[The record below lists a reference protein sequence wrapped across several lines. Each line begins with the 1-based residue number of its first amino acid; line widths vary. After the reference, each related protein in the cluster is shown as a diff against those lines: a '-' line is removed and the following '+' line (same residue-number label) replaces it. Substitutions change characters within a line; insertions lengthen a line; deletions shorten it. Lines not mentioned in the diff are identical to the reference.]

1 MKILV
6 VEDNRLT
13 RRMLQR
19 YLEELGYEVLGA
31 GDGPEALELVARH
44 RVRLVLTDW
53 EMPGMSGIELVQ
65 RIRAGHD
72 GAYKYL
78 IFLTAR
84 EGKSDLVAGIGAG
97 ADDYIRKPFDKDE
110 LAVRVRAGQR
120 IVELQ
125 ERLEGLAET
134 DPLTGTWNR
143 RGLERWFEDPDG
155 AAAMTAGPLAFVM
168 VDLDHFKAVNDRFG
182 HAVGDLALRVVAQRL
197 QAGFPAGTRV
207 ARLGGEEFLGV
218 FAAADPGA
226 AMAAAEAVRVSLQC
240 EPLRLDDGCTAIAVT
255 GSFGVCLGRPG
266 ATSRDDLAGALRRS
280 DGALY
285 GSKTHGRNRVTLDP
299 GPA

>member
-1 MKILV
+1 MKVLV

-44 RVRLVLTDW
+44 RVRLVITDW

-65 RIRAGHD
+65 HIRAGQD

-84 EGKSDLVAGIGAG
+84 EGKADLVAGIGAG

-143 RGLERWFEDPDG
+143 RGLERWFEHPDG
-155 AAAMTAGPLAFVM
+155 AAAMTDGPLAFVM
-168 VDLDHFKAVNDRFG
+168 VDLDHFKSVNDRFG
-182 HAVGDLALRVVAQRL
+182 HATGDLALRLVAQRL
-197 QAGFPAGTRV
+197 QAGFPPGMRV
-207 ARLGGEEFLGV
+207 ARLGGEEFLAV
-218 FAAADPGA
+218 LAAPDGPA
-226 AMAAAEAVRVSLQC
+226 AVAAAEAVRACL
-240 EPLRLDDGCTAIAVT
+240 EHDPLALDDGTAGICVT
-255 GSFGVCLGRPG
+255 GSFGVCVGKPG
-266 ATSRDDLAGALRRS
+266 ATSRADLAKALRCA
-280 DGALY
+280 DAALY
-285 GSKTHGRNRVTLDP
+285 RSKTDGRNRVTLAP
-299 GPA
+299 G

>member
-1 MKILV
+1 VKILV

-31 GDGPEALELVARH
+31 ADGPEALELVARH

-53 EMPGMSGIELVQ
+53 EMPGMSGIELVR
-65 RIRAGHD
+65 RIRDGHD

-78 IFLTAR
+78 VFLTAR
-84 EGKSDLVAGIGAG
+84 EGKADLVAGIGAG

-120 IVELQ
+120 IIELQ
-125 ERLEGLAET
+125 ERLETQAET
-134 DPLTGTWNR
+134 DPLTGAWNR
-143 RGLERWFEDPDG
+143 RGLDRWFEDPDG
-155 AAAMTAGPLAFVM
+155 AAALTTGPLAFVM
-168 VDLDHFKAVNDRFG
+168 VDLDHFKAVNDRYG

-197 QAGFPAGTRV
+197 QEGFPEGTRV
-207 ARLGGEEFLGV
+207 ARLGGEEFVAV
-218 FAAADPGA
+218 FPAADVQA
-226 AMAAAEAVRVSLQC
+226 ALASAEAVRRSLQD
-240 EPLRLDDGCTAIAVT
+240 EPLRMASAGLEVPVT

-266 ATSRDDLAGALRRS
+266 ALTRGDLGDALRRA

-285 GSKTHGRNRVTLDP
+285 RSKSHGRNRAT
-299 GPA
+299 PAP